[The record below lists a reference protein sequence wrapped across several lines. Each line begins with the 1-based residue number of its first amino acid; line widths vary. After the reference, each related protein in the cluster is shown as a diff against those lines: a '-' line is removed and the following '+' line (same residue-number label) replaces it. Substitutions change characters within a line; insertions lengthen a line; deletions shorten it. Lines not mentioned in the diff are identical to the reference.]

1 MREREKPTEWV
12 SISDLMAGVMAVV
25 MLLLVV
31 SVLQSVYAE
40 VRYQEEI
47 KQRVN
52 KKKQTVTHLL
62 QEIKKTFTEMG
73 AGELVDFDFQ
83 SSKMIIK
90 DNVFNLGS
98 ACLTPEAN
106 SVFYK
111 IHPLMMTYLMQNK
124 KGQITIEG
132 HTDNLPVSGPVLD
145 LKRYCTVY
153 DDNYTLSAARARE
166 ARRFLLQEELDTDMA
181 RRVIVAG
188 YGASHPLKNYAPS
201 DRRNRRVEVRFA
213 VE

>member
-1 MREREKPTEWV
+1 MREKPTEWV

-40 VRYQEEI
+40 MRYQEEI

-52 KKKQTVTHLL
+52 RKKQTVTSLL
-62 QEIKKTFTEMG
+62 KQIKQTFTDMG
-73 AGELVDFDFQ
+73 AVELVDFDFQ
-83 SSKMIIK
+83 SNKMIIK

-98 ACLTPEAN
+98 ACLTQEAN
-106 SVFYK
+106 VVFYK
-111 IHPLMMTYLMQNK
+111 IHPLMMDYLLKNK
-124 KGQITIEG
+124 TGQITIEG

-145 LKRYCTVY
+145 LQRYCTVY

-166 ARRFLLQEELDTDMA
+166 ARRFLLQEELESDTA

-188 YGASHPLKNYAPS
+188 YGDSHPLKNYAPA
-201 DRRNRRVEVRFA
+201 DRRNRRVEVRFTI
-213 VE
+213 E